1 MNNRLPITTVAF
13 LALCGCGYS
22 WSPKLIEVTTAKG
35 EPETYFACT
44 SYVEETT
51 EGENYEV
58 TFIDQSGSSH
68 DIHGA
73 KTVAVSDIPADVKVC
88 RGQ

>member
-1 MNNRLPITTVAF
+1 
-13 LALCGCGYS
+13 
-22 WSPKLIEVTTAKG
+22 
-35 EPETYFACT
+35 
-44 SYVEETT
+44 VEETT